1 MSRRRAHGEAR
12 ADWPRTLHRVLEAA
26 EAECPR
32 GHAGALRQ
40 LTGLAFHKVVSR
52 GLFDPAIRGEDDLF
66 AAIEAAAT
74 THLDLA
80 AARVIWRQALD
91 QCELTLDQRNTV
103 EEAALQ
109 VQSVSDTAYFYAGL
123 AFGLAFVYVHG
134 TT

>member
-1 MSRRRAHGEAR
+1 MSRRRTTAEAR
-12 ADWPRTLHRVLEAA
+12 ADWPRTVYRVIEAA

-52 GLFDPAIRGEDDLF
+52 GIFDPAIRGEDDLF
-66 AAIEAAAT
+66 SAIEGAAT
-74 THLDLA
+74 THLELA
-80 AARVIWRQALD
+80 PARVIWREALD
-91 QCELTLDQRNTV
+91 RCDLTLDQRNTV

-123 AFGLAFVYVHG
+123 AFGLAYVYVRG